1 MTRRIT
7 RDEFE
12 RLFEDFERSAW
23 RLETQGVYRED
34 EEREPLRRFLAGEPE
49 DFAWMRDWFD
59 WTRRITGE
67 GRDIGRVRVLTE
79 PLTDYL
85 RFELA
90 FTPQAVEAG
99 EDIRLLPAKG
109 AREAALPEHDF
120 WIFDDR
126 LVAVLHF
133 GDTGVSGVDLI
144 DEPAAAARY
153 SAARERAVE
162 AAVAFRE
169 WAGAH

>member
-1 MTRRIT
+1 MTVQIT

-12 RLFEDFERSAW
+12 RLFETFEHSAW

-49 DFAWMRDWFD
+49 DFEWMRDWFD
-59 WTRRITGE
+59 WTRRITGD
-67 GRDIGRVRVLTE
+67 GRYIGRVRVLTD

-90 FTPQAVEAG
+90 FTPQAVDAG
-99 EDIRLLPAKG
+99 EDIRLLPVLV
-109 AREAALPEHDF
+109 ARELALPEHDY

-126 LVAVLHF
+126 LAAVLHF
-133 GDTGVSGVDLI
+133 GDTGIASVDLI
-144 DEPAAAARY
+144 DEPAVVDRYCAARQ
-153 SAARERAVE
+153 RAVG